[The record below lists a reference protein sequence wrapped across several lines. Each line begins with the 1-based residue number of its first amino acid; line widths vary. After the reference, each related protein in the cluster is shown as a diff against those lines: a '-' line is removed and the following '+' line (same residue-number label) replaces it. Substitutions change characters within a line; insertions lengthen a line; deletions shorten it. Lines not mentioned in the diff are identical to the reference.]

1 MQDVY
6 YVSVDDLDVGIY
18 VHLDLRWVEHNFSLN
33 SFKIRNAGQIAK
45 IRALGLKKIRIDPAR
60 SVLVPE
66 PYREPPRQAV
76 IAGGGASSVPD
87 ASRAASA
94 EMFESGTKRQV
105 IAERQEFIDQQRAA
119 IEACEKQFAQAAS
132 SLRSINADIHARP
145 HQARENATDLVQGI
159 LVNILH
165 DKDVAIHLMNDK
177 AGGEEM
183 YFHAL
188 NVSVLAMMLA
198 KELGLPAGDI
208 EQLGIG
214 CLFHDVGKAQIPDRV
229 QKAESP
235 TRAEIILMQQHCA
248 YGKAIGVKMGLSREA
263 LEIINQH
270 HECFDG
276 TGYPNLLI
284 GDEIAPLARIAAI
297 VNSYDNH
304 CNPKN
309 PAQAMT
315 PYEALSH
322 MYAHERHRFDI
333 AYLSVFVRCMG
344 VYPPGT
350 LVRLSDD
357 SIGLVVAANFGMP
370 LRPKILI
377 FDPSV
382 PKHEATVLDLQQAPE
397 LSVRDSLRPTEISP
411 DVHDYLS
418 PRTHVTYFFE
428 TPKRDKAR

>member
-1 MQDVY
+1 MRDAY
-6 YVSVDDLDVGIY
+6 YVSVDDLDVGVY
-18 VHLDLRWVEHNFSLN
+18 VHLDMRWVEHNFSLN
-33 SFKIRNAGQIAK
+33 SFKIRNAGQIARIK
-45 IRALGLKKIRIDPAR
+45 ALGLKKIRIDPAR
-60 SVLVPE
+60 SVFVPE
-66 PYREPPRQAV
+66 PCREPQANTLAGDTAS
-76 IAGGGASSVPD
+76 AGGLMTGVDEP
-87 ASRAASA
+87 SA
-94 EMFESGTKRQV
+94 HGKV
-105 IAERQEFIDQQRAA
+105 IPERQEFLDQQRAA

-145 HQARENATDLVQGI
+145 QQAREGATELVQGI
-159 LVNILH
+159 LLNILQ

-198 KELGLPAGDI
+198 KELGMPAADI

-214 CLFHDVGKAQIPDRV
+214 CLFHDVGKTQIPDRV
-229 QKAESP
+229 LKVESP
-235 TRAEIILMQQHCA
+235 TRAEVGLLQQHCA
-248 YGKAIGVKMGLSREA
+248 YGNAIGVKMGLSREA

-270 HECFDG
+270 HECYDG

-297 VNSYDNH
+297 VNRYDNH

-377 FDPSV
+377 YDPDRKSV
-382 PKHEATVLDLQQAPE
+382 V
-397 LSVRDSLRPTEISP
+397 
-411 DVHDYLS
+411 
-418 PRTHVTYFFE
+418 
-428 TPKRDKAR
+428 

>member
-1 MQDVY
+1 MRDAY
-6 YVSVDDLDVGIY
+6 YVSVDELDVGVY
-18 VHLDLRWVEHNFSLN
+18 VHLDMRWVEHNFSLN
-33 SFKIRNAGQIAK
+33 NFKIRNAGQIAK
-45 IRALGLKKIRIDPAR
+45 IKALGLKKIRIDPAR
-60 SVLVPE
+60 SEFVPE
-66 PYREPPRQAV
+66 RYLESPLQATAV
-76 IAGGGASSVPD
+76 GNDGATRSAARPSTEFDESTKGGTAIP
-87 ASRAASA
+87 
-94 EMFESGTKRQV
+94 
-105 IAERQEFIDQQRAA
+105 ERQEFLDQQRAA
-119 IEACEKQFAQAAS
+119 IDACEKQFAQAAS

-145 HQARENATDLVQGI
+145 QQARESATDLVQGI
-159 LVNILH
+159 LLNILH

-177 AGGEEM
+177 AGGEEL

-198 KELGLPAGDI
+198 KELGMSPDDI

-214 CLFHDVGKAQIPDRV
+214 CLFHDVGKTQIPDRV
-229 QKAESP
+229 LKVASP
-235 TRAEIILMQQHCA
+235 TRAEINLLQQHCA
-248 YGKAIGVKMGLSREA
+248 YGNAIGVRMGLSREA

-304 CNPKN
+304 CNPKD
-309 PAQAMT
+309 PADAMT
-315 PYEALSH
+315 PYETLSY
-322 MYAHERHRFDI
+322 MYAHERHCFDI

-397 LSVRDSLRPTEISP
+397 LSVRDSLRPSEIGP
-411 DVHDYLS
+411 DVHEYLS

-428 TPKRDKAR
+428 TPERDRSR